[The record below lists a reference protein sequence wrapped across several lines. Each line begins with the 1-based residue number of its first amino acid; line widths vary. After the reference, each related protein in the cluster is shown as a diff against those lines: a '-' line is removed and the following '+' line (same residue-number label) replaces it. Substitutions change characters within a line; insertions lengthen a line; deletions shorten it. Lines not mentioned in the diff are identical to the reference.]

1 MNSSVYSADRAT
13 HLRII
18 IAALLASIGM
28 VVFALA
34 VHVDPDEKYAAVVRI
49 PPAQKAAL
57 VDQAAPML
65 PTAGRRI

>member
-18 IAALLASIGM
+18 VAALLASIGM

-34 VHVDPDEKYAAVVRI
+34 VHVAPQDKYATVVRAHA
-49 PPAQKAAL
+49 AQKAAL
-57 VDQAAPML
+57 VDHATPML
-65 PTAGRRI
+65 SNVGRRI